1 MRPKDDIDQPST
13 IESERIHGQEDD
25 ARRRSV
31 EGTHRSDRHDEEI
44 EHERRGRDAPAP
56 GDSEPIEGEGDRGLD
71 GFK

>member
-1 MRPKDDIDQPST
+1 MKPTDDDKQP
-13 IESERIHGQEDD
+13 ED
-25 ARRRSV
+25 RSV
-31 EGTHRSDRHDEEI
+31 EGVHHGERHDEEI